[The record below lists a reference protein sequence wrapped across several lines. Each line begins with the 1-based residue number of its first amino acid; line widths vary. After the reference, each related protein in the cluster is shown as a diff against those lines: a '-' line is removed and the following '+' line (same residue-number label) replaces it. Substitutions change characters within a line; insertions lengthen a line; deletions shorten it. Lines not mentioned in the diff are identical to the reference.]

1 MGLSEKIAG
10 EMKKDKEVQ
19 IIRTIVILIV
29 IWEHI
34 SDRRQHQIRKRQEGN
49 KKEVMENKKI
59 KYDYNKVNDLNLIKR
74 YISLPGLS

>member
-34 SDRRQHQIRKRQEGN
+34 SARRQHQIRKRQ
-49 KKEVMENKKI
+49 
-59 KYDYNKVNDLNLIKR
+59 
-74 YISLPGLS
+74 

>member
-29 IWEHI
+29 I
-34 SDRRQHQIRKRQEGN
+34 
-49 KKEVMENKKI
+49 
-59 KYDYNKVNDLNLIKR
+59 
-74 YISLPGLS
+74 